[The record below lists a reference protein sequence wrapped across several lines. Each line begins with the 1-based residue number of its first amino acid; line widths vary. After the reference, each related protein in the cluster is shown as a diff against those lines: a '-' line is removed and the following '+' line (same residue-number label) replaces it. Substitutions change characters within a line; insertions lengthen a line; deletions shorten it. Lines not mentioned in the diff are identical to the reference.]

1 MTWLPLWLALEFG
14 DDSGIVEGLLRR
26 DQQAMA
32 SLYDKYGRVIYSLIL
47 RIVRDT
53 AIAEDLTQET
63 FLRVWNRMAAFDPQ
77 RGTLGSWVIT
87 VARNRAI
94 DYVRSVEGRMTLGST
109 ELLEIEHPSLFTSI
123 EADLIGADQL
133 RRIQAAFAKLDPRHK
148 QVLELAYLE
157 GLSQT
162 EIAARLNQPLGTIKT
177 WVRTA
182 LRTLREELG
191 TDQKLSLAQKPGR

>member
-53 AIAEDLTQET
+53 TIAEDLTQET

-94 DYVRSVEGRMTLGST
+94 DYIRSVEGRMTLGST

-133 RRIQAAFAKLDPRHK
+133 RRIQTAFGKLDPRHK
-148 QVLELAYLE
+148 EVIELAYLE
-157 GLSQT
+157 GMSQT
-162 EIAARLNQPLGTIKT
+162 EMAARLNQPLGTIKT

-182 LRTLREELG
+182 LKTLREELG
-191 TDQKLSLAQKPGR
+191 ADQRLSLAQKPGR